1 MTVSEQREKIIVGLA
16 KVETKVDNLCKLV
29 EKQNGNIKTNANE
42 IVKNGKKISWIV
54 GIGVGVSFVLGLG
67 IAFL

>member
-1 MTVSEQREKIIVGLA
+1 MTVQQQREKIIVGLA
-16 KVETKVDNLCKLV
+16 EVKIELKNLCTLV
-29 EKQNGNIKTNANE
+29 EKQNGSIKTNANE
-42 IVKNGKKISWIV
+42 IVKNGKKISWLV